1 MFVCLILCIMP
12 YLDLDEIIDY
22 KVSCIKVPSGCIIYH
37 NQKGLYEMSV
47 NLPTNWKPE
56 KARTIDIL
64 VSNPNTKMEELANE
78 IGVTKATLHNW
89 MKDPE
94 FVEVFYQKYMVT
106 FGAKLPNVLHSMIRE
121 AEAGN
126 VQAGRLVLEHSGK
139 LIKRVEVANNQSPFE
154 KFLNTQSSD
163 MQEIAVIDAEVEEV
177 EPEFTV
183 LPERPI
189 LPPKNLSKRQEM
201 KQLKDK
207 QARNKKRREARHWRE
222 RAEAVGVKKPAQ
234 GRQTKAQRKMWQDK
248 VEAREKALNVKTSV
262 LV

>member
-1 MFVCLILCIMP
+1 
-12 YLDLDEIIDY
+12 
-22 KVSCIKVPSGCIIYH
+22 
-37 NQKGLYEMSV
+37 MSV

-56 KARTIDIL
+56 KARTIDLL

-78 IGVTKATLHNW
+78 VGVTRATIHNW

-106 FGAKLPNVLHSMIRE
+106 FGAKLPTVLQSMIRE

-154 KFLNTQSSD
+154 KFLNNQASD
-163 MQEIAVIDAEVEEV
+163 MQEITTIDAEVEEI
-177 EPEFTV
+177 EPEFKV

-189 LPPKNLSKRQEM
+189 VPTKSISKQKEM
-201 KQLKDK
+201 RQLKAK
-207 QARNKKRREARHWRE
+207 QSKNKKRREARHWRE
-222 RAEAVGVKKPAQ
+222 RAEAVGVQKPAQ

-248 VEAREKALNVKTSV
+248 IEAREKALNIKPKFQE
-262 LV
+262 

>member
-1 MFVCLILCIMP
+1 
-12 YLDLDEIIDY
+12 
-22 KVSCIKVPSGCIIYH
+22 
-37 NQKGLYEMSV
+37 MSV

-56 KARTIDIL
+56 KARTIDLL

-78 IGVTKATLHNW
+78 VGVTRATIHNW

-106 FGAKLPNVLHSMIRE
+106 FGAKLPTVLQSMIRE

-154 KFLNTQSSD
+154 KFLNNQASD
-163 MQEIAVIDAEVEEV
+163 MQEIATIDAEVEEI
-177 EPEFTV
+177 EPEFKV

-189 LPPKNLSKRQEM
+189 VPTKSISKQKEM
-201 KQLKDK
+201 RQLKAK
-207 QARNKKRREARHWRE
+207 QSKNKKRREARHWRE
-222 RAEAVGVKKPAQ
+222 RAEAVGVQKPAQ

-248 VEAREKALNVKTSV
+248 IKAREKALNIKPKFQE
-262 LV
+262 